1 MNLSRTFLWRKLRE
15 RKILKAH
22 RRAAGICE
30 KLIAD
35 YRKNPVHFALAPK
48 RHFDSD
54 RIIWQYWAQGY
65 DDVPPVVRECLESVE
80 KYAGGYTLV
89 RLTDENL
96 QDYLDLPDFVQLKRQ
111 SVFSRAFF
119 SDLLRLM
126 LLKTYGGIW
135 MDATIML
142 SGPIPEEYAD
152 NDLFF
157 FRRDPNEPHIP
168 YWRNTYAY
176 YFGWAKGFRVNM
188 LSSFMV
194 GKKDSRSIS
203 ELCDLMLLW
212 WKDHDN
218 LPDYFFLQ
226 ILLDVYGC
234 QESFPLVSDTLPH
247 YLQQSINDPAF
258 KLMSREKILHSIPI
272 HKLTYK

>member
-1 MNLSRTFLWRKLRE
+1 MILSHTFLWRKLRE
-15 RKILKAH
+15 RKILKTH
-22 RRAAGICE
+22 KRVAAICE
-30 KLIAD
+30 SLIAEYEATQEKFD
-35 YRKNPVHFALAPK
+35 LAPK
-48 RHFDSD
+48 KQLETD

-65 DDVPPVVRECLESVE
+65 EDVPDVVRQCLDSVE
-80 KYAGGYTLV
+80 KYATDYKII
-89 RLTDENL
+89 RLTDANL
-96 QDYLDLPDFVQLKRQ
+96 QDYLDLPHFVLQKR

-142 SGPIPEEYAD
+142 TGPIPLEYTE

-157 FRRDPNEPHIP
+157 FRRDPNESNRA

-176 YFGWAKGFRVNM
+176 YFGWAEGFRVNM

-194 GKKDSRSIS
+194 GKKGTRSIS

-212 WKDHDN
+212 WKYHED

-226 ILLDVYGC
+226 ILIDVYGC
-234 QESFPLVSDTLPH
+234 KEVFPLVSDTLPH
-247 YLQQSINDPAF
+247 YLQQSINDARF
-258 KLMSREKILHSIPI
+258 KLLPREEIIKTIPI